1 MRRQKNNSWRNTGRS
16 TCIQADNFND
26 YLYAFDSNRGKP
38 VVITDALD
46 DWPAMKK
53 WSLEFFKKELGSITT
68 DVRLNTSTKEYR
80 QGNTYLNSKMRV

>member
-1 MRRQKNNSWRNTGRS
+1 
-16 TCIQADNFND
+16 
-26 YLYAFDSNRGKP
+26 
-38 VVITDALD
+38 
-46 DWPAMKK
+46 MKK